1 MTPAAFHV
9 EAADYATRQALL
21 HGVREA
27 VFVGEQQVP
36 AALES
41 DDLDP
46 LSHHVL
52 ALDADGHAIGTGRLT
67 PQRRIG
73 RMAVLPGWRG
83 HGVGE
88 ALLQALVAEA
98 ARRGWDEVTL
108 HAQLHA
114 RDFYARNGFLPEG
127 APFTEA
133 GIVHQ
138 TMRRRMG
145 GAMRVQDAA
154 QAEAAL
160 AAVIHRARRRLLL
173 GCRGGDTALLAQPA
187 VLQALRRFATR
198 RHDKQALVLLH
209 DAEPAAMPAALQ
221 ALLQRL
227 PSVFALRQP
236 VDPGDPSLA
245 PASASNDNGDCY
257 FRPMGDRFEGEL
269 CLDMPATARQ
279 QDALFQRAWDAA
291 ALCEGL
297 RTLGM

>member
-21 HGVREA
+21 HGVRRA
-27 VFVGEQQVP
+27 VFVDEQQVP

-52 ALDADGHAIGTGRLT
+52 ALDADDHAIGTGRLT
-67 PQRRIG
+67 PQHRIG
-73 RMAVLPGWRG
+73 RMAVLAGWRG
-83 HGVGE
+83 KGVGE

-98 ARRGWDEVTL
+98 ARRGWGEVTL
-108 HAQLHA
+108 HAQVHA

-138 TMRRRMG
+138 TMRRRMD
-145 GAMRVQDAA
+145 GAMRVQDAD
-154 QAEAAL
+154 QAEAAM
-160 AAVIHRARRRLLL
+160 ATVIHRARRRLLL

-209 DAEPAAMPAALQ
+209 DGEPAAMPTALL

-227 PSVFALRQP
+227 PTVFALRLP
-236 VDPGDPSLA
+236 ADPGDPSLA
-245 PASASNDNGDCY
+245 PASVINDNGDCY

-269 CLDMPATARQ
+269 CLDMPAPARQ

-291 ALCEGL
+291 TVCEGF
-297 RTLGM
+297 RTLGI